1 MDFVTAKRISKL
13 VQHKEELE
21 TFIDKV
27 KAFDN
32 IKKIECSL
40 LLENNERKELHTV
53 KLSSE
58 IVLPIIESQLES
70 IKRAIENV

>member
-21 TFIDKV
+21 TFICKV

-40 LLENNERKELHTV
+40 LLENNESRELHTV

-58 IVLPIIESQLES
+58 IVLPIIASQLES
-70 IKRAIENV
+70 IKREIAKL

>member
-21 TFIDKV
+21 TFIYKV
-27 KAFDN
+27 KAFEN

-40 LLENNERKELHTV
+40 LLENNESRELHTV

-58 IVLPIIESQLES
+58 IVLPIIASQLES
-70 IKRAIENV
+70 IKREIAKL